1 MILLRFRGSNQTKS
15 NKVKQSQTKP
25 NKAKRKYSLS
35 FVSAGPISPPSEPQ
49 YILLLICNYMYV
61 LTVFFSLS
69 VFSPCSLSLSL
80 SWEKFSLSFFLPLYI
95 HIYVHIYLYVFQG
108 TLSLSLSLS
117 IFSFILPFV
126 FSLYISNY
134 L

>member
-1 MILLRFRGSNQTKS
+1 MILLRFRGCNQTRLNETKR
-15 NKVKQSQTKP
+15 NQTKP
-25 NKAKRKYSLS
+25 NATKQKYSLS
-35 FVSAGPISPPSEPQ
+35 FVYAKPISPPSEPQ

-61 LTVFFSLS
+61 LTGISPYWFFFSPL
-69 VFSPCSLSLSL
+69 SLSLSL
-80 SWEKFSLSFFLPLYI
+80 GKFSLSSLSPLIYTYI
-95 HIYVHIYLYVFQG
+95 CTYLLMRFSRNS
-108 TLSLSLSLS
+108 LSFSLSLS